1 MLTQKSMLH
10 YFSNLIKYNW
20 TETQSLARNYT
31 LKDSRLV
38 YFQIFRLDDSD
49 LSNLPNKDSNKPQ
62 FDVFKIWFIKK
73 IPFKNP
79 SL

>member
-1 MLTQKSMLH
+1 MLH

-49 LSNLPNKDSNKPQ
+49 LSNLPNKDSNKP
-62 FDVFKIWFIKK
+62 
-73 IPFKNP
+73 
-79 SL
+79 